1 MYNWIHR
8 VLCRSL
14 ATLISAA
21 LEEINV
27 SFDICEKESLPSEES
42 LIASAKKG
50 DELAFALLAKSYK
63 RVLDF
68 HIRQIDHDP
77 SIYDDLFQ
85 EGLIGLLKAVRNYD
99 GKSSAF
105 STFASLCVRNSIISG
120 VRKYASQ
127 TSKTVSV
134 PDIIEDDRITPSA
147 EEVHFDSERVKLLF
161 DQVFSALSPF
171 EKTVFELY
179 LADMPYESIAFATG
193 KSVRSI
199 QNAVFRIRTKLKQI
213 VGNADNLPH

>member
-1 MYNWIHR
+1 M
-8 VLCRSL
+8 
-14 ATLISAA
+14 LISAA

-42 LIASAKKG
+42 LIASAKNG

-68 HIRQIDHDP
+68 HIRQIDPDP
-77 SIYDDLFQ
+77 SNYDDLFQ

-134 PDIIEDDRITPSA
+134 PDIIEEDRITPSA
-147 EEVHFDSERVKLLF
+147 EEVHLDSERVKLLF